1 MKLLFKIFLVTGLVL
16 VILVPAGLVLVAI
29 DSHPHV
35 RTTRQISR
43 EDIDRAGQILNRLT
57 PENVG
62 MPQNT
67 SLVVSQKDLNLLV
80 GYGLTRAV
88 GTGGPAAE
96 IHLFESVA
104 IVYATIQLPVT
115 FLGKWVN
122 VAMVV
127 TPHPEVIEIKRV
139 QIGGLPVPATLAQ
152 WLAGHAHTRLMKV
165 PRYANVM
172 ALAKKIQAIDI
183 DTDRLA
189 LDFQWDPDLAA
200 TLTAEAKKQAFS
212 IAHQKRLAE
221 YYNVLVELSRSFQ
234 RKETSLINLMKPMF
248 MHALENTAI
257 SRDPVAENTAVLQV
271 LATHAMNQDPAE
283 YLTPKIREM
292 LDPSR
297 PAVVFLLLNREDLAQ
312 HLLGSA
318 AMTILGSDQL
328 AGSMGLAKEM
338 EDARSGSGFS
348 FVDMAANKAGIRMG
362 RFAVSGPVN
371 ARFFQ
376 QRMADISHENQ
387 FMPDIGNLPENMD
400 IAEFKARFT
409 DTHSFAYLRIMDMI
423 ESRIDACPIYQN

>member
-1 MKLLFKIFLVTGLVL
+1 MKLLFNIFLVTGLVL
-16 VILVPAGLVLVAI
+16 VILVPAGLVLLVI

-35 RTTRQISR
+35 RTTQQISQ
-43 EDIDRAGQILNRLT
+43 EDIHRAGQILNRLK
-57 PENVG
+57 PGNLD

-88 GTGGPAAE
+88 GTGGPGAE
-96 IHLFESVA
+96 IHLFQGVA
-104 IVYATIQLPVT
+104 IVYATIQLPDN

-127 TPHPEVIEIKRV
+127 KPHPDVMEIRRV
-139 QIGGLPVPATLAQ
+139 QVGGLPIPAPLAQ
-152 WLAGHAHTRLMKV
+152 WLAGHAHTRLMNV
-165 PRYANVM
+165 SRYADFM
-172 ALAKKIQAIDI
+172 ALAKKVQAIDI

-189 LDFQWDPDLAA
+189 LNFQWDPDLAA
-200 TLTAEAKKQAFS
+200 TLAAEAKKQAFPP
-212 IAHQKRLAE
+212 AHQKRLAE
-221 YYNVLVELSRSFQ
+221 YYNFLVEQSRSFQ
-234 RKETSLINLMKPMF
+234 GKETSLINLIKPMF

-257 SRDPVAENTAVLQV
+257 SQDPVAENTAVLQV
-271 LATHAMNQDPAE
+271 LATHAMHQDPAE
-283 YLTPKIREM
+283 YLTPKIRDT
-292 LDPSR
+292 LYPSR
-297 PAVVFLLLNREDLAQ
+297 PAVVFLLLNREDMAQ

-348 FVDMAANKAGIRMG
+348 FADMAANKAGIRMG

-387 FMPDIGNLPENMD
+387 FMPDISNLPENMD
-400 IAEFKARFT
+400 TAEFNARFT
-409 DTHSFAYLRIMDMI
+409 DTQSPAYVRIMDMI
-423 ESRIDACPIYQN
+423 ESRLDACPIYQN